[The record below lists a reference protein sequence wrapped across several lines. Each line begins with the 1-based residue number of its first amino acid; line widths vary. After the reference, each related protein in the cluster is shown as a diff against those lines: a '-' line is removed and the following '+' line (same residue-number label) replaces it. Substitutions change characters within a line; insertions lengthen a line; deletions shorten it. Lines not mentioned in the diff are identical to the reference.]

1 MDKNYSLDLSNIPK
15 ELNIL
20 LEIMSENNDSLSSL
34 NNVFFSNIDWELFLQ
49 LAEHHRV
56 IPLIYSKLK
65 KINHKGIPS
74 YVTQT
79 LHKEYKKNTFHMLNF
94 SGEMELVSKL
104 FTENQIRLLFLK
116 GPVIAFD
123 LYGDISLR
131 TSKDLDILIQKKD
144 LTKAE
149 MLLLNFGYVRE
160 EVSDNFDEWKWMN
173 HHVTFFHP
181 QKKVE
186 IEIHWRLHPPPT
198 KVPSFNELWN
208 RKRISPLTSYP
219 VYFFGKE
226 DLFLYLIAHG
236 AKHGW
241 FRLRWL
247 ADIDKIIR
255 NGIISE
261 KDNLILR
268 KYQNQHL
275 GGQAQVLIGQT
286 LLLTSSLLK
295 TPIHEQMQPLR
306 VEKRSG
312 KLAQLAIFYII
323 EKGQVYIKKSK
334 DSCSNYSE
342 FHSLSIKSNLQNS
355 FIINRY
361 LFSIKSKLQKFIFVI
376 KLLFPSSADVETLRL
391 PKPLYFLYLPLR
403 PFLWF
408 WRKIRKSDNFIRH

>member
-1 MDKNYSLDLSNIPK
+1 MDKSSLDLSNIPK
-15 ELNIL
+15 EIKIL
-20 LEIMSENNDSLSSL
+20 LQIMSENNISLSSL
-34 NNVFFSNIDWELFLQ
+34 KNVSFSNIDWELFLQ

-56 IPLIYSKLK
+56 VPLIYSKMK

-74 YVTQT
+74 HVTET
-79 LHKEYKKNTFHMLNF
+79 LYKEYKKNTFQMLNF
-94 SGEMELVSKL
+94 SGEMEQVSKL

-116 GPVIAFD
+116 GPIIAAD

-149 MLLLNFGYVRE
+149 QLLLNFGYVKE
-160 EVSDNFDEWKWMN
+160 ENLDNLDEWKWMN
-173 HHVTFFHP
+173 HHLTFFHP

-247 ADIDKIIR
+247 ADIDQIIR
-255 NGIISE
+255 KRIISE
-261 KDNLILR
+261 KDILML
-268 KYQNQHL
+268 KNYQNQHL
-275 GGQAQVLIGQT
+275 GGQAQFLIGQA
-286 LLLTSSLLK
+286 LLLSSQLLK
-295 TPIHEQMQPLR
+295 TPIHEEMQTFR
-306 VEKRSG
+306 GKKRSR
-312 KLAQLAIFYII
+312 KLAQLAIFYIT

-334 DSCSNYSE
+334 DACSEYPES
-342 FHSLSIKSNLQNS
+342 HSIKSNLKKS

-361 LFSIKSKLQKFIFVI
+361 LFSIKSNLQKFIFVI
-376 KLLFPSSADVETLRL
+376 KLLFPSSADEETLRL
-391 PKPLYFLYLPLR
+391 PKPLYFLYLPLH
-403 PFLWF
+403 PLLWF
-408 WRKIRKSDNFIRH
+408 WRKTR